1 MKNTWDWIGKSILR
15 YKFPLLGFILLAT
28 VGLGFKA
35 SQIQLSYELAK
46 ILPKSDE
53 RFQLYEGFK
62 KKYGEDGAVMVI
74 AVENEQIFSPEEF
87 KAWANLSSAVKN
99 QPGIKNVL
107 SLSTLPELYIDST
120 EKKFKTRPLLDS
132 TKALNQENLG
142 HFKAQLDNLPIY
154 KNFLYTEDLKTH
166 LLLITLDQKVIN
178 DKGRI
183 TLVKNIKAL
192 GEQYQSKMKHTVHM
206 TGMPFIRTEYTSQVT
221 KELSLFLGLA
231 ILVTSLILL
240 FFFRSFQVVFF
251 ANIVVLV
258 GIVASLAT
266 IVFFGFKITL
276 LSGLIPPLIV
286 VIGIPNVI
294 FLLNKYHETYLAGK
308 SKEESLIESAS
319 KVGRTLFLAN
329 LTTSIGFGVFAFTG
343 SALLVEFG
351 VVAALNVMITFFISL
366 VLIPIFFSFL
376 SPPQKKDLAHFESVR
391 VNKFLNRVDVWVMHH
406 RRSIYG
412 FISIILVISIYGLS
426 KIQAVGYIV
435 DDLPRDNAIYT
446 DLKFV
451 ETRFKGVM
459 PFEINIDAFEKERA
473 LTPELL
479 AKIKRT
485 EKLLAKYPEFTSG
498 LSILTATKYL
508 YQVYRGGDP
517 KYFTLPGIDE
527 LSKLKDFQ
535 SSLDGKKDNLFA
547 GFLDKDKRFTRVSF
561 QMQDAGTV
569 RTRALFDEIQ
579 PKIDRIFRT
588 DVETGEFLAKGDKR
602 GYQADV
608 TGNSVIYAFQT
619 EYLQVNLIESTI
631 TAIILICILM
641 ALLFRSWKMVLI
653 STLPSLI
660 PLIITAGLM
669 GYFGIALK
677 PSTILIFSI
686 AFGISSDGTIYF
698 LTRYKEEW
706 AKNNQNVQKAVQTTI
721 LKTGVSMFYTAMILF
736 FGFFIFTASTF
747 KGTQALG
754 ILVSVTLLMAMIC
767 NLILLPAF
775 LLGLNKK
782 EISTILE
789 EDL

>member
-15 YKFPLLGFILLAT
+15 YKFPLLGFILLLT

-46 ILPKSDE
+46 ILPKTDE

-74 AVENEQIFSPEEF
+74 AVENDQIFSPEEF
-87 KAWANLSSAVKN
+87 KAWRELSSAVKK

-107 SLSTLPELYIDST
+107 SLATLPELYLDST
-120 EKKFKTRPLLDS
+120 EKKFKTRLLLDS
-132 TKALNQENLG
+132 TAVLNEENLNR
-142 HFKAQLDNLPIY
+142 FKTQLDNLPIY

-192 GEQYQSKMKHTVHM
+192 GEQYQAKMKHTVHM

-240 FFFRSFQVVFF
+240 FFFRSLQVVFF

-258 GIVASLAT
+258 GIIASLAT

-376 SPPQKKDLAHFESVR
+376 APPQKKDLAHFESIR
-391 VNKFLNRVDVWVMHH
+391 VNKFLNRVDVWVLHH
-406 RRSIYG
+406 RKFIYG
-412 FISIILVISIYGLS
+412 FISIVLVISFYGLT

-451 ETRFKGVM
+451 EDRFKGVM
-459 PFEINIDAFEKERA
+459 PFEINIDAFEKGRA

-485 EKLLAKYPEFTSG
+485 EKLIAKYPEFTQG
-498 LSILTATKYL
+498 ISILTATKYL

-527 LSKLKDFQ
+527 LAKLKDFQ
-535 SSLDGKKDNLFA
+535 SSLNGKNNLFS
-547 GFLDKDKRFTRVSF
+547 GFLDKEQRFTRVSF

-579 PKIDRIFRT
+579 PKIDSIFRT
-588 DVETGEFLAKGDKR
+588 DIETGELLQKGDKR

-631 TAIILICILM
+631 TAIVLICILM

-706 AKNNQNVQKAVQTTI
+706 GKNNKNIQKAVQTTI

>member
-1 MKNTWDWIGKSILR
+1 MKNAWNWIGRSILQ
-15 YKFPLLGFILLAT
+15 YKYSLLGFILLLT
-28 VGLGFKA
+28 IGLGFKA

-74 AVENEQIFSPEEF
+74 AVENEQIFTPNEF
-87 KAWANLSSAVKN
+87 KAWKELSSAIKGEK
-99 QPGIKNVL
+99 GIKNVL
-107 SLSTLPELYIDST
+107 SLATLPELYLDSV
-120 EKKFKTRPLLDS
+120 EKKFKTRLLLDS
-132 TKALNQENLG
+132 SLVINQENLG
-142 HFKAQLDNLPIY
+142 HFKSELDRLPIY
-154 KNFLYTEDLKTH
+154 KNFLFTEDFKTH

-178 DKGRI
+178 DKSRI
-183 TLVKNIKAL
+183 TLVKKIKSL
-192 GEQYQSKMKHTVHM
+192 GEDYQAKMKHPVHM

-221 KELSLFLGLA
+221 NELSLFLILA
-231 ILVTSLILL
+231 IVVTSFILL
-240 FFFRSFQVVFF
+240 FFFRSLRVVFF
-251 ANIVVLV
+251 ANIVVIV

-319 KVGRTLFLAN
+319 TVGRTLFLAN

-376 SPPQKKDLAHFESVR
+376 APPKKKDLAHFESVR
-391 VNKFLNRVDVWVMHH
+391 VNKFLNRVDVWVLHH
-406 RRSIYG
+406 RKFIYG
-412 FISIILVISIYGLS
+412 FISIILAISIYGLT
-426 KIQAVGYIV
+426 KIQAVGFIV
-435 DDLPRDNAIYT
+435 DDLPRENAIYT

-451 ETRFKGVM
+451 ESRFKGVM
-459 PFEINIDAFEKERA
+459 PFEINIDTYEKGRA

-485 EKLLAKYPEFTSG
+485 EKLIAKYPEFTQG

-527 LSKLKDFQ
+527 LAKLKDFQ
-535 SSLDGKKDNLFA
+535 SSLNGKDNSLFS

-579 PKIDRIFRT
+579 PKIDSIFRT
-588 DVETGEFLAKGDKR
+588 DIETGELMQKGDKR

-706 AKNNQNVQKAVQTTI
+706 AKNNQNIQKAVQTTI

>member
-15 YKFPLLGFILLAT
+15 YKFPLLGFILLLT
-28 VGLGFKA
+28 IGLGFKA

-46 ILPKSDE
+46 ILPKTDE

-62 KKYGEDGAVMVI
+62 QKYGEDGAVMVI
-74 AVENEQIFSPEEF
+74 AVENDQIFSPEEF
-87 KAWANLSSAVKN
+87 KAWRELSSAVKN

-107 SLSTLPELYIDST
+107 SLATLPELYIDST
-120 EKKFKTRPLLDS
+120 EKKFKTRLLLDS
-132 TKALNQENLG
+132 TVVLNQENLS
-142 HFKAQLDNLPIY
+142 HFKAQLGNLPIY
-154 KNFLYTEDLKTH
+154 KNFLYTEDLQTH

-192 GEQYQSKMKHTVHM
+192 GEQYQAKMKHTVHM

-240 FFFRSFQVVFF
+240 FFFRSLQVVFF

-376 SPPQKKDLAHFESVR
+376 APPQKKDLAHFESVR
-391 VNKFLNRVDVWVMHH
+391 VNKFLNRVDVWVLHH
-406 RRSIYG
+406 RKFIYG
-412 FISIILVISIYGLS
+412 FISIVLVISIYGLT

-451 ETRFKGVM
+451 EERFKGVM
-459 PFEINIDAFEKERA
+459 PFEINIDAFEKGRA

-485 EKLLAKYPEFTSG
+485 EKLIAKYPEFTQG

-508 YQVYRGGDP
+508 YQVYRGGDS

-527 LSKLKDFQ
+527 LAKLKDFQ
-535 SSLDGKKDNLFA
+535 SSLNGKNNLFS
-547 GFLDKDKRFTRVSF
+547 GFLDKDQRFTRVSF

-579 PKIDRIFRT
+579 PKIDSIFRT
-588 DVETGEFLAKGDKR
+588 DIETGELMAKGDKR

-631 TAIILICILM
+631 TAIVLICILM

-706 AKNNQNVQKAVQTTI
+706 GKNNKNIQKAVQTTI

>member
-15 YKFPLLGFILLAT
+15 YKFTLLGFILLLT
-28 VGLGFKA
+28 IGLGFKA

-74 AVENEQIFSPEEF
+74 AVENDRIFSPEEF
-87 KAWANLSSAVKN
+87 KAWRELSSAVKK

-107 SLSTLPELYIDST
+107 SLATLPELYLDST
-120 EKKFKTRPLLDS
+120 EKKFKTRLLLDS
-132 TKALNQENLG
+132 TAVLNQENLNR
-142 HFKAQLDNLPIY
+142 FKAQLGNLPIY

-192 GEQYQSKMKHTVHM
+192 GEQYQAKMKHTVHM

-240 FFFRSFQVVFF
+240 FFFRSLQVVFF

-258 GIVASLAT
+258 GIIASLAT

-376 SPPQKKDLAHFESVR
+376 APPQKKDLAHFESIR
-391 VNKFLNRVDVWVMHH
+391 VNKFLNRVDVWVLHH
-406 RRSIYG
+406 RKFIYG
-412 FISIILVISIYGLS
+412 FISIVLVISFYGLT

-451 ETRFKGVM
+451 EDRFKGVM
-459 PFEINIDAFEKERA
+459 PFEINIDAFEKGRA

-485 EKLLAKYPEFTSG
+485 EKLIAKYPEFTQG

-527 LSKLKDFQ
+527 LAKLKDFQ
-535 SSLDGKKDNLFA
+535 SSLNGKNNLFS
-547 GFLDKDKRFTRVSF
+547 GFLDKEQRFTRVSF

-579 PKIDRIFRT
+579 PKIDSIFRT
-588 DVETGEFLAKGDKR
+588 DIETGELLQKGDKR

-631 TAIILICILM
+631 TAIVLICILM

-706 AKNNQNVQKAVQTTI
+706 GKNNKNIQKAVQTTI

>member
-15 YKFPLLGFILLAT
+15 YKFPLLGFILLLT

-46 ILPKSDE
+46 ILPKTDE

-74 AVENEQIFSPEEF
+74 AVENDQIFSPEEF
-87 KAWANLSSAVKN
+87 KAWRELSSAVKK

-107 SLSTLPELYIDST
+107 SLATLPELYLDST
-120 EKKFKTRPLLDS
+120 EKKFKTRLLLDS
-132 TKALNQENLG
+132 TAVLNQENLNQ
-142 HFKAQLDNLPIY
+142 FKAQLGNLPIY

-178 DKGRI
+178 EKGRI

-192 GEQYQSKMKHTVHM
+192 GEQYQAKMKHTVHM

-240 FFFRSFQVVFF
+240 FFFRSLQVVFF

-258 GIVASLAT
+258 GIIASLAT

-376 SPPQKKDLAHFESVR
+376 APPQKKDLAHFESIR
-391 VNKFLNRVDVWVMHH
+391 VNKFLNRVDLWVLHH
-406 RRSIYG
+406 RKFIYG
-412 FISIILVISIYGLS
+412 FISIVLVISFYGLT

-451 ETRFKGVM
+451 EDRFKGVM
-459 PFEINIDAFEKERA
+459 PFEINIDAFEKGRA

-485 EKLLAKYPEFTSG
+485 EKLIAKYPEFTQG

-527 LSKLKDFQ
+527 LAKLKDFQ
-535 SSLDGKKDNLFA
+535 SSLNGKNNLFS
-547 GFLDKDKRFTRVSF
+547 GFLDKEQRFTRVSF

-579 PKIDRIFRT
+579 PKIDSIFRT
-588 DVETGEFLAKGDKR
+588 DIETGELLPKGDKR

-631 TAIILICILM
+631 TAIVLICILM

-706 AKNNQNVQKAVQTTI
+706 GKNNKNIQKAVQTTI

>member
-15 YKFPLLGFILLAT
+15 YKFPLLGLVLLLT

-46 ILPKSDE
+46 ILPKTDE

-74 AVENEQIFSPEEF
+74 AVENDQIFSPEEF
-87 KAWANLSSAVKN
+87 KAWRDLSSAVKK

-107 SLSTLPELYIDST
+107 SLATLPELYLDST
-120 EKKFKTRPLLDS
+120 EKKFKTRLLLDS
-132 TKALNQENLG
+132 TAVLNEENLNR
-142 HFKAQLDNLPIY
+142 FKTQLGNLPIY

-192 GEQYQSKMKHTVHM
+192 GEQYQAKMKHTVHM

-240 FFFRSFQVVFF
+240 FFFRSLQVVFF

-258 GIVASLAT
+258 GIIASLAT

-308 SKEESLIESAS
+308 SKEESLIKSAS

-376 SPPQKKDLAHFESVR
+376 APPQKKDLAHFESIR
-391 VNKFLNRVDVWVMHH
+391 VNKFLNRVDVWVLHH
-406 RRSIYG
+406 RKFIYG
-412 FISIILVISIYGLS
+412 FISIVLVISFYGLT

-451 ETRFKGVM
+451 EDRFKGVM
-459 PFEINIDAFEKERA
+459 PFEINIDAFEKGRA

-485 EKLLAKYPEFTSG
+485 EKLIAKYPEFTQG
-498 LSILTATKYL
+498 ISILTATKYL

-527 LSKLKDFQ
+527 LAKLKDFQ
-535 SSLDGKKDNLFA
+535 SSLNGKNNLFS
-547 GFLDKDKRFTRVSF
+547 GFLDKEQRFTRVSF

-579 PKIDRIFRT
+579 PKIDSIFRT
-588 DVETGEFLAKGDKR
+588 DIETGELLQKGDKR

-631 TAIILICILM
+631 TAIVLICILM

-706 AKNNQNVQKAVQTTI
+706 GKNNKNIQKAVQTTI

>member
-15 YKFPLLGFILLAT
+15 YKFPLLGFILLLT
-28 VGLGFKA
+28 IGLGFKA

-46 ILPKSDE
+46 ILPKTDE

-74 AVENEQIFSPEEF
+74 AVENEQIFSPKEF
-87 KAWANLSSAVKN
+87 KAWRELSSAVKN

-107 SLSTLPELYIDST
+107 SLATLPELYIDST
-120 EKKFKTRPLLDS
+120 EKKFKTRLLLDS
-132 TKALNQENLG
+132 TAVLNEENLNR
-142 HFKAQLDNLPIY
+142 FKTQLANLPIY

-192 GEQYQSKMKHTVHM
+192 GEQYQAKMKHTVHM

-240 FFFRSFQVVFF
+240 FFFRSLQVVFF

-258 GIVASLAT
+258 GIIASLAT

-376 SPPQKKDLAHFESVR
+376 APPQKKDLAHFESIR
-391 VNKFLNRVDVWVMHH
+391 VNKFLNRVDVWVLHH
-406 RRSIYG
+406 RKFIYG
-412 FISIILVISIYGLS
+412 FISIVLVISFYGLT

-451 ETRFKGVM
+451 EDRFKGVM
-459 PFEINIDAFEKERA
+459 PFEINIDAFEKGRA

-485 EKLLAKYPEFTSG
+485 EKLIAKYPEFTQG

-527 LSKLKDFQ
+527 LAKLKDFQ
-535 SSLDGKKDNLFA
+535 SSLNGKNNLFS
-547 GFLDKDKRFTRVSF
+547 GFLDKEKRFTRVSF

-579 PKIDRIFRT
+579 PKIDSIFRT
-588 DVETGEFLAKGDKR
+588 DIETGELLPKGDKR

-619 EYLQVNLIESTI
+619 AYLQVNLIESTI
-631 TAIILICILM
+631 TAIVLICILM

-706 AKNNQNVQKAVQTTI
+706 GKNNKNIQKAVQTTI

>member
-1 MKNTWDWIGKSILR
+1 MKNAWKWIGESILK
-15 YKFPLLGFILLAT
+15 YKFALLGFILLLT
-28 VGLGFKA
+28 IGLGFKA

-46 ILPKSDE
+46 ILPKTDE
-53 RFQLYEGFK
+53 RFQLYEEFK

-74 AVENEQIFSPEEF
+74 AVENDRLFTPNEF
-87 KAWANLSSAVKN
+87 KAWRELSSAVKN

-107 SLSTLPELYIDST
+107 SLATLPELYLDST
-120 EKKFKTRPLLDS
+120 EKKFKTRLLLDS
-132 TKALNQENLG
+132 TLTITQANLNHLKTQLG
-142 HFKAQLDNLPIY
+142 QLPIY
-154 KNFLYTEDLKTH
+154 QNFLYTEDLKTH
-166 LLLITLDQKVIN
+166 LMLITLDQKVIN

-183 TLVKNIKAL
+183 TLVKNIKTL
-192 GEQYQSKMKHTVHM
+192 GEKYQTKMKHTVHM

-240 FFFRSFQVVFF
+240 FFFRSLQVVFF

-258 GIVASLAT
+258 GILASLAT

-319 KVGRTLFLAN
+319 TVGRTLFLAN

-351 VVAALNVMITFFISL
+351 IVAALNVIITFFISL

-376 SPPQKKDLAHFESVR
+376 KPPQKKDLAHFESIR
-391 VNKFLNRVDVWVMHH
+391 VNKFLNRVDVWVLHH

-412 FISIILVISIYGLS
+412 FISIILIISFYGLT
-426 KIQAVGYIV
+426 KIQAVGFIV

-451 ETRFKGVM
+451 ENRFKGVM

-485 EKLLAKYPEFTSG
+485 EKLIAKYPEFTQG

-535 SSLDGKKDNLFA
+535 SSLNGKNNSLFS

-579 PKIDRIFRT
+579 PKIDSIFRT
-588 DVETGEFLAKGDKR
+588 DIETGELLPKGDKR

-706 AKNNQNVQKAVQTTI
+706 AKNNQNIQKAVQTTI

>member
-1 MKNTWDWIGKSILR
+1 
-15 YKFPLLGFILLAT
+15 
-28 VGLGFKA
+28 
-35 SQIQLSYELAK
+35 
-46 ILPKSDE
+46 
-53 RFQLYEGFK
+53 
-62 KKYGEDGAVMVI
+62 
-74 AVENEQIFSPEEF
+74 
-87 KAWANLSSAVKN
+87 
-99 QPGIKNVL
+99 
-107 SLSTLPELYIDST
+107 
-120 EKKFKTRPLLDS
+120 
-132 TKALNQENLG
+132 
-142 HFKAQLDNLPIY
+142 
-154 KNFLYTEDLKTH
+154 
-166 LLLITLDQKVIN
+166 
-178 DKGRI
+178 
-183 TLVKNIKAL
+183 
-192 GEQYQSKMKHTVHM
+192 MKHTVHM

-221 KELSLFLGLA
+221 KELSLCLGLA

-240 FFFRSFQVVFF
+240 FFFRSLQVVFF

-376 SPPQKKDLAHFESVR
+376 APPQKKDLAHFESVR
-391 VNKFLNRVDVWVMHH
+391 VNKFLNRVDVWVLHH
-406 RRSIYG
+406 RKFIYG
-412 FISIILVISIYGLS
+412 FISIVLVISIYGLT

-451 ETRFKGVM
+451 EERFKGVM
-459 PFEINIDAFEKERA
+459 PFEINIDAFEKGRA

-485 EKLLAKYPEFTSG
+485 EKLIAKYPEFTQG

-527 LSKLKDFQ
+527 LAKLKDFQ
-535 SSLDGKKDNLFA
+535 SSLNGKNNLFS
-547 GFLDKDKRFTRVSF
+547 GFLDKDQRFTRVSF

-579 PKIDRIFRT
+579 PKIDSIFRT
-588 DVETGEFLAKGDKR
+588 DIETGELMAKGDKR

-631 TAIILICILM
+631 TAIVLICILM

-706 AKNNQNVQKAVQTTI
+706 GKNNKNIQKAVQTTI

>member
-15 YKFPLLGFILLAT
+15 YKFPLLGFILLLT

-46 ILPKSDE
+46 ILPKTDE

-74 AVENEQIFSPEEF
+74 AVENDQIFSPEEF
-87 KAWANLSSAVKN
+87 KAWRELSSAVKK

-107 SLSTLPELYIDST
+107 SLATLPELYLDST
-120 EKKFKTRPLLDS
+120 EKKFKTRLLLDS
-132 TKALNQENLG
+132 TAVLNEENLSQ
-142 HFKAQLDNLPIY
+142 FKTQLGNLPIY

-183 TLVKNIKAL
+183 SLVKNIKAL
-192 GEQYQSKMKHTVHM
+192 GEQYQAKMKHTVHM

-240 FFFRSFQVVFF
+240 FFFRSLQVVFF

-258 GIVASLAT
+258 GIIASLAT

-376 SPPQKKDLAHFESVR
+376 SPPQKKDLAHFESIR
-391 VNKFLNRVDVWVMHH
+391 VNKFLNRVDVWVLHH
-406 RRSIYG
+406 RKFIYG
-412 FISIILVISIYGLS
+412 FISIVLVISFYGLT

-451 ETRFKGVM
+451 EDRFKGVM
-459 PFEINIDAFEKERA
+459 PFEINIDAFEKGRA

-485 EKLLAKYPEFTSG
+485 EKLIAKYPEFTQG

-527 LSKLKDFQ
+527 LAKLKDFQ
-535 SSLDGKKDNLFA
+535 SSLNGKNNLFS
-547 GFLDKDKRFTRVSF
+547 GFLDKEQRFTRVSF

-579 PKIDRIFRT
+579 PKIDSIFRT
-588 DVETGEFLAKGDKR
+588 DIETGELLQKGDKR

-631 TAIILICILM
+631 TAIVLICILM

-706 AKNNQNVQKAVQTTI
+706 GKNNKNIQKAVQTTI

>member
-1 MKNTWDWIGKSILR
+1 MKNAWNWIGKSILQ
-15 YKFPLLGFILLAT
+15 YKFPLLGFILVLT
-28 VGLGFKA
+28 IGLGFKA

-46 ILPKSDE
+46 ILPTSDE

-74 AVENEQIFSPEEF
+74 AVENPQIFTPSEF
-87 KAWANLSSAVKN
+87 QAWRNLSNEIKKQA
-99 QPGIKNVL
+99 GIKNVL
-107 SLSTLPELYIDST
+107 SLATLPELYIDST
-120 EKKFKTRPLLDS
+120 EKKFKTRMLLDS
-132 TKALNQENLG
+132 TLALNESNLAD
-142 HFKAQLDNLPIY
+142 FKSKLDNLPIY

-178 DKGRI
+178 DKSRI

-192 GEQYQSKMKHTVHM
+192 GEQYQAKMKHTVHM

-221 KELSLFLGLA
+221 KELILFLGLA

-294 FLLNKYHETYLAGK
+294 FLLNKYHENYLAGK

-343 SALLVEFG
+343 SKLLVEFG
-351 VVAALNVMITFFISL
+351 IVAALNVIITFFISL

-376 SPPQKKDLAHFESVR
+376 APPKQKDLAHFESIR
-391 VNKFLNRVDVWVMHH
+391 VNKFLNRVDTWVLHH
-406 RRSIYG
+406 RKFIYS
-412 FISIILVISIYGLS
+412 FISIVLVISLYGLS

-451 ETRFKGVM
+451 EDRFKGVM
-459 PFEINIDAFEKERA
+459 PFEVNIDAFEKGRA

-485 EKLLAKYPEFTSG
+485 EKLVAKYPEFTQG

-527 LSKLKDFQ
+527 LVKLKDFQ
-535 SSLDGKKDNLFA
+535 SSLNGKNNLFS
-547 GFLDKDKRFTRVSF
+547 GFLDKEQRFTRVSF

-579 PKIDRIFRT
+579 PKIDSIFRT
-588 DVETGEFLAKGDKR
+588 DIETGELLPKGDKR

-706 AKNNQNVQKAVQTTI
+706 GKNNQNIQKAVHTTI

-782 EISTILE
+782 EIATILE
-789 EDL
+789 EDV